1 MNSNPY
7 DNNPYGSGPGGS
19 PYSSGPTPEHGS
31 YDSNPFG
38 DNSQFGG
45 AGGQPGNGDNPY
57 ENSPYGVNPFSS
69 APSAPTRRKIT
80 EKDYRGTGQKPPL
93 SQPLYGASPVTAY
106 TRFWKKFARFKGY
119 ASPSEYWWP
128 QLINTL
134 ICFVLF
140 VPGIV
145 AVIMADIEAQRTS
158 EATGYEVEPDVPAL
172 AIIGTL
178 VSFLFLLVAAVPT
191 LSSGWR
197 RIQDAGMHGAL
208 IFLAFIPYLGG
219 LINIV
224 LCILPTKLTARQP
237 GRDDLTGD

>member
-7 DNNPYGSGPGGS
+7 DNSPYGGGSGSGPGGQPS
-19 PYSSGPTPEHGS
+19 YGGSS
-31 YDSNPFG
+31 PFG
-38 DNSQFGG
+38 DSSQFGG

-93 SQPLYGASPVTAY
+93 SQPLYGAGPVTAY

-119 ASPSEYWWP
+119 ASLSEYWWP

-145 AVIMADIEAQRTS
+145 AVIMADIEAQRTF

>member
-7 DNNPYGSGPGGS
+7 DNSPYG
-19 PYSSGPTPEHGS
+19 SGPTPEHGS
-31 YDSNPFG
+31 YGSSPFG
-38 DNSQFGG
+38 DSSQF
-45 AGGQPGNGDNPY
+45 GGQPGNGDNPTY
-57 ENSPYGVNPFSS
+57 DNPTYDNSPYAHNPFGAG
-69 APSAPTRRKIT
+69 APSAPQPRKVT

-93 SQPLYGASPVTAY
+93 SQPLYGANPITAY

-119 ASPSEYWWP
+119 ASLSEYWWP

-237 GRDDLTGD
+237 GRDDPTGD

>member
-7 DNNPYGSGPGGS
+7 DNNPYGSGPGGG
-19 PYSSGPTPEHGS
+19 PYGSGPGGQPSYGGS
-31 YDSNPFG
+31 SPFG
-38 DNSQFGG
+38 DSSQFGR
-45 AGGQPGNGDNPY
+45 QPGNGDNPFD
-57 ENSPYGVNPFSS
+57 NSPYAHNPFGTG
-69 APSAPTRRKIT
+69 APSAPQRRKIT

-93 SQPLYGASPVTAY
+93 SQPLYGAGPLTAY
-106 TRFWKKFARFKGY
+106 MRFWKKFARFKGY

-145 AVIMADIEAQRTS
+145 AVIMADIEAQRTF

-172 AIIGTL
+172 AIIGPL

>member
-7 DNNPYGSGPGGS
+7 DNNPYGSGPGGG
-19 PYSSGPTPEHGS
+19 PYGSGPGGQPSYGGS
-31 YDSNPFG
+31 SPFG
-38 DNSQFGG
+38 DSSQF
-45 AGGQPGNGDNPY
+45 GGQPGNGDNPFD
-57 ENSPYGVNPFSS
+57 NSPYAHNPFGG
-69 APSAPTRRKIT
+69 APSAPTPRKIT
-80 EKDYRGTGQKPPL
+80 EKDYRGTGNKPPL

-106 TRFWKKFARFKGY
+106 MRFWKKFARFKGY

-145 AVIMADIEAQRTS
+145 AVIMAEAEAQRTF

-208 IFLAFIPYLGG
+208 VFLSFVPYLGG
-219 LINIV
+219 LIMVV
-224 LCILPTKLTARQP
+224 LCILPTKLASRTP
-237 GRDDLTGD
+237 ERDDRTGD

>member
-7 DNNPYGSGPGGS
+7 D
-19 PYSSGPTPEHGS
+19 
-31 YDSNPFG
+31 
-38 DNSQFGG
+38 
-45 AGGQPGNGDNPY
+45 
-57 ENSPYGVNPFSS
+57 NSPYGVNPFGS

-106 TRFWKKFARFKGY
+106 MRFWKKFARFKGY

-128 QLINTL
+128 YLINNL
-134 ICFVLF
+134 IASVLF
-140 VPGIV
+140 VPGII
-145 AVIMADIEAQRTS
+145 AVIMAEAEAQRTS
-158 EATGYEVEPDVPAL
+158 EATGYEVAADVPAL
-172 AIIGTL
+172 AIIMTL
-178 VSFLFLLVAAVPT
+178 VTFLFLLAMTVPM

-208 IFLAFIPYLGG
+208 VFLSFVPYLGG
-219 LINIV
+219 LIIVV

>member
-7 DNNPYGSGPGGS
+7 DNNPYGG
-19 PYSSGPTPEHGS
+19 GPTPEHGS
-31 YDSNPFG
+31 YGSSSFG
-38 DNSQFGG
+38 DNTQFGR
-45 AGGQPGNGDNPY
+45 QPGNGDNPFD
-57 ENSPYGVNPFSS
+57 NSPYAHNPFGTG
-69 APSAPTRRKIT
+69 APSAPQRRKIT

-93 SQPLYGASPVTAY
+93 SQPLYGAGPVTAY

-119 ASPSEYWWP
+119 ASLSEYWWP

-145 AVIMADIEAQRTS
+145 AVIMAEAEAQRTS
-158 EATGYEVEPDVPAL
+158 EATGYEVAADVPAL
-172 AIIGTL
+172 AIIMTL
-178 VSFLFLLVAAVPT
+178 VTFLFLLAMAVPM

-208 IFLAFIPYLGG
+208 VFLSFVPYLGG

-224 LCILPTKLTARQP
+224 LCIFPTKLASRQP

>member
-1 MNSNPY
+1 MSSNPN
-7 DNNPYGSGPGGS
+7 DPQPS
-19 PYSSGPTPEHGS
+19 YSSYEQQPGAS
-31 YDSNPFG
+31 SFNAG
-38 DNSQFGG
+38 DPFGG
-45 AGGQPGNGDNPY
+45 AQPTPQ
-57 ENSPYGVNPFSS
+57 
-69 APSAPTRRKIT
+69 RRKIT

-93 SQPLYGASPVTAY
+93 SQPLYGAKPITAY

-134 ICFVLF
+134 ICLVVFA
-140 VPGIV
+140 PGIV
-145 AVIMADIEAQRTS
+145 ALIISDMQAQQTF
-158 EATGYEVEPDVPAL
+158 EATGYKAEPDVPAL

-208 IFLAFIPYLGG
+208 VFLSFVPYLGG

-224 LCILPTKLTARQP
+224 LCVMPTKLAARHP
-237 GRDDLTGD
+237 GRDDSTGD